1 MTNTFAELERDPP
14 GVVRG
19 LWVRRAA
26 LALLGLL
33 VVAPAALNRFG
44 QHPAEHATSAPA
56 ATLRLSAPER
66 VRGGLFFQSRI
77 EIRAARAIDHPR
89 LVLDSGWVEGMQV
102 NSIEPAPV
110 GEATRDG
117 RVVLSYDA
125 LEAGDVLRVWLQFEV
140 NPTNVGRR
148 TYALELDD
156 AERPVARLAPKIT
169 VLP

>member
-1 MTNTFAELERDPP
+1 MTNTFADLDRDPAS
-14 GVVRG
+14 VVRG
-19 LWVRRAA
+19 LRIRRAA
-26 LALLGLL
+26 LTLLGLL
-33 VVAPAALNRFG
+33 VVAPAALNGFG
-44 QHPAEHATSAPA
+44 QRPAEHAASLTA

-77 EIRAARAIDHPR
+77 DVRATRAIDHPR
-89 LVLDSGWVEGMQV
+89 LVLDPGWVEGMQV

-148 TYALELDD
+148 SYAVELDD
-156 AERPVARLAPKIT
+156 SERAIARVAPTIT
-169 VLP
+169 ALP

>member
-1 MTNTFAELERDPP
+1 MADTFANLTQEPT
-14 GVVRG
+14 GSVSG
-19 LWVRRAA
+19 LWVRRAM
-26 LALLGLL
+26 LALFGL
-33 VVAPAALNRFG
+33 VVLAALLNRFG
-44 QHPAEHATSAPA
+44 QRPADTTVRAAA

-66 VRGGLFFQSRI
+66 VRGGLFFQSRLD
-77 EIRAARAIDHPR
+77 IRAAQAIDHPR
-89 LVLDSGWVEGMQV
+89 IVLAGGWVEGMQV

-110 GEATRDG
+110 GEASRRG

-148 TYALELDD
+148 SYAVELDD
-156 AERPVARLAPKIT
+156 AERPVARLAPPLT